1 MFNFILSFFKVKKAV
16 FLVKVKNKG
25 EMETFTPKVN
35 YQGMFNL
42 EESEKYLTNYINEN
56 MPDADI
62 VSIEFKHVE

>member
-16 FLVKVKNKG
+16 FLVKVNKKG
-25 EMETFTPKVN
+25 KIETFTPKVN

-42 EESEKYLTNYINEN
+42 EESEKYLTNYINEK

-62 VSIEFKHVE
+62 ISIEFKHVE